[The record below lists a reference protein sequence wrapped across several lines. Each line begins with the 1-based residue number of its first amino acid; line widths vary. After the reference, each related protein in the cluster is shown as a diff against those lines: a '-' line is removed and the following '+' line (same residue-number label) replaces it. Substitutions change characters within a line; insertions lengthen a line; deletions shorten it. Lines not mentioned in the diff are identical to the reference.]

1 MATTHTRL
9 SYHPFLSNFFNDEL
23 IMRLEARYGCIGSYF
38 VIYIRCMLYDNGYYL
53 KCDKEIVSIICRKLC
68 GEIST
73 ETALEIIDFLLDNAF
88 FDKEI
93 YQKHG
98 ILTSLEIQQI
108 WITATKRRKRD
119 LEALPYLIVNMED
132 TPQKEKEKNSKA
144 KKRKQ
149 HANTN
154 SKNACI
160 NEQIK
165 TNKTNQNKE
174 KKDIPPLIPP
184 TGEMVMDEEDFSL
197 DLRTED
203 EIPIYA
209 HNPQTHNYAG
219 LCERMKQFKITNPKT
234 IRRITHLTNWGEKGT
249 KVWQVLAHTNWSGI
263 NDKAAFLIS
272 ELIKDKQ
279 ASPS

>member
-98 ILTSLEIQQI
+98 ILTSLE
-108 WITATKRRKRD
+108 TKKHFR
-119 LEALPYLIVNMED
+119 
-132 TPQKEKEKNSKA
+132 Q
-144 KKRKQ
+144 RKQ
-149 HANTN
+149 SPANSAT
-154 SKNACI
+154 
-160 NEQIK
+160 
-165 TNKTNQNKE
+165 
-174 KKDIPPLIPP
+174 P
-184 TGEMVMDEEDFSL
+184 M
-197 DLRTED
+197 
-203 EIPIYA
+203 
-209 HNPQTHNYAG
+209 
-219 LCERMKQFKITNPKT
+219 
-234 IRRITHLTNWGEKGT
+234 RRSEFFH
-249 KVWQVLAHTNWSGI
+249 
-263 NDKAAFLIS
+263 IS
-272 ELIKDKQ
+272 EIKRLIIQ
-279 ASPS
+279 LV